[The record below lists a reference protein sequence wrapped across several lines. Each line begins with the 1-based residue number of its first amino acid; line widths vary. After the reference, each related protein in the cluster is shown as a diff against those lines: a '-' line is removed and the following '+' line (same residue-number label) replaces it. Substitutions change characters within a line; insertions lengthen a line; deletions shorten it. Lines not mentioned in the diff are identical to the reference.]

1 MELWMKA
8 WLQSIVSYQI
18 SLKFSGLFQ
27 LENGGMN
34 NEGAYLGHSRGKRK
48 SMGRQLRLIM
58 IMIFKLNMALIIFQL
73 KIVEDLK
80 LTYEILFKTS

>member
-1 MELWMKA
+1 
-8 WLQSIVSYQI
+8 
-18 SLKFSGLFQ
+18 
-27 LENGGMN
+27 MN

-80 LTYEILFKTS
+80 FYLRLPKWFHYVWRSGVTSKEDGTMF